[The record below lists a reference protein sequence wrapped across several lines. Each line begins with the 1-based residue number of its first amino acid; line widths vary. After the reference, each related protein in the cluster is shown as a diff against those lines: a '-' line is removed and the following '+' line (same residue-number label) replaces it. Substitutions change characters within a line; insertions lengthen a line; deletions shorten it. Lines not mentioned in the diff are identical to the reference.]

1 MSQSRDKDTLLLQQA
16 ARWFIWLREHKVDPE
31 RMEVFQ
37 HWRADS
43 DSRRR
48 AYEKIEALWRSCDG
62 IDVFDMPWP
71 TDSELR
77 VDAYDGSY
85 SLPLP

>member
-1 MSQSRDKDTLLLQQA
+1 MLLLQQA
-16 ARWFIWLREHKVDPE
+16 ARWFTWLREHEVDPE

-37 HWRADS
+37 RWRANS